1 MDDLP
6 FQAEYAK
13 TGRASCKTCKG
24 QIQKDQLK
32 LAIKVQSP
40 FHDGKDLHFSHFD
53 CFFNRFHPKN
63 VTEITNFASLK
74 YEDQKKIEKK
84 IENPSASSSSET
96 GKGKSKKR
104 KSSDNKG
111 QFNDF
116 KVEYAKSGKSKC
128 KLCEEFIP
136 KGDVRISKLD
146 YTSETAIR
154 FGPHDRWFH
163 IDCFV
168 TSRQELE
175 FYGSASD
182 IPNFDDLDDD
192 DKKMLKKK
200 IPKMAEPNGKTDG
213 DTKEKAENGETKAK
227 KAKVEKVENEGEAAL
242 KKQSDLL
249 YGYIKKFK
257 EMPSKDIKELIEF
270 NGLYCSHD
278 TQRRYELLAD
288 CMAFG
293 VARCPQC
300 KGTLVFRENGYV
312 CKGMATE
319 WAKCQYKTDKPNRKG
334 LKIPNELA
342 EEYSFLNKYKFKKR
356 DRVYNSKYQQA
367 IAVAKTDKKI
377 EEQVLNKRLSGYKFV
392 IVSGGDNY
400 TIAQLKKKIEKFGG
414 KVVPTVDKTVLCVIT
429 KKSELDKKKNEKIKK
444 AQELEIHVVSDEFL
458 DGIENSAEPFQALNL
473 NIISSWG
480 GEFEERY
487 YKLNVKEKFTNAK
500 SRPSKSSKFSIKSS
514 QI

>member
-1 MDDLP
+1 
-6 FQAEYAK
+6 
-13 TGRASCKTCKG
+13 
-24 QIQKDQLK
+24 
-32 LAIKVQSP
+32 
-40 FHDGKDLHFSHFD
+40 
-53 CFFNRFHPKN
+53 
-63 VTEITNFASLK
+63 
-74 YEDQKKIEKK
+74 
-84 IENPSASSSSET
+84 
-96 GKGKSKKR
+96 
-104 KSSDNKG
+104 
-111 QFNDF
+111 
-116 KVEYAKSGKSKC
+116 
-128 KLCEEFIP
+128 
-136 KGDVRISKLD
+136 
-146 YTSETAIR
+146 
-154 FGPHDRWFH
+154 
-163 IDCFV
+163 
-168 TSRQELE
+168 
-175 FYGSASD
+175 
-182 IPNFDDLDDD
+182 
-192 DKKMLKKK
+192 
-200 IPKMAEPNGKTDG
+200 MAEPNGKTDG

-227 KAKVEKVENEGEAAL
+227 KAKIENEGEAAL

-257 EMPSKDIKELIEF
+257 EMPSKDVKEFIEF

-300 KGTLVFRENGYV
+300 KSTLVFRENGYV

-342 EEYSFLNKYKFKKR
+342 EEYSFLKKYKFKKR

-367 IAVAKTDKKI
+367 MAVVKTDKKI

-400 TIAQLKKKIEKFGG
+400 TTAQLKKKIEKFGG

-458 DGIENSAEPFQALNL
+458 DAIENAAEPFQALNL

-487 YKLNVKEKFTNAK
+487 YKLNVKEKFTSAK